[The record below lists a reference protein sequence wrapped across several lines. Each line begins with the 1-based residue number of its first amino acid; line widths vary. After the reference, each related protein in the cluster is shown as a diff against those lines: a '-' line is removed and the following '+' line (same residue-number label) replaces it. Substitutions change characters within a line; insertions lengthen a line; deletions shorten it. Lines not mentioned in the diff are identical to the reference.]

1 MFDLKEIPEG
11 LPENERNG
19 YSSAASRLS
28 HIIDLHTSF
37 LEKEFYEEGE
47 DCEQIEEEVHE
58 MPLSVEVRS
67 DWYSQLTTAI
77 PTPSEFRI
85 LLSTGGPAVQIVG
98 EISHHGEPEC
108 IKVEY
113 QDWFLPWKALPNF
126 DDNRVAKALEWF
138 CSRFYFGE

>member
-1 MFDLKEIPEG
+1 MFDLREIPEG

-19 YSSAASRLS
+19 YSSATASLS
-28 HIIDLHTSF
+28 HIMDLHASY
-37 LEKEFYEEGE
+37 LEYEEDDDLE
-47 DCEQIEEEVHE
+47 RIERKVDE

-67 DWYSQLTTAI
+67 GWGSWADFKDGAI
-77 PTPSEFRI
+77 PEEFRI

-108 IKVEY
+108 IKIEY

>member
-1 MFDLKEIPEG
+1 MFDLREIPQG
-11 LPENERNG
+11 LPENQRNA
-19 YSSAASRLS
+19 YSSATARLS
-28 HIIDLHTSF
+28 HIMDLHASY
-37 LEKEFYEEGE
+37 LEYEEDDDLERIE
-47 DCEQIEEEVHE
+47 DEVRE

-108 IKVEY
+108 IKIQY
-113 QDWFLPWKALPNF
+113 QDWFLPWKALPIF
-126 DDNRVAKALEWF
+126 DDNRVAKALDWF